1 MRGWTF
7 LLGGLIVWAV
17 HFFALYIIASIF
29 LTTPMARA
37 LALLVTSAC
46 LVAGALL
53 LRQTLRNDVPT
64 QTDAWMRA
72 VALCGL
78 GLSAVAIVWQALPAF
93 IV

>member
-29 LTTPMARA
+29 LTTPLARA
-37 LALLVTSAC
+37 LALLVTLAC
-46 LVAGALL
+46 LVVGALL
-53 LRQTLRNDVPT
+53 LRQTLRSDAPT